1 MKKLLLL
8 LTILFTSLTSQAK
21 CDWSN
26 TTFDKISQRGNEF
39 YFETNMH
46 YDSCWDYIFTV
57 YDYQRQVEDTM
68 EDWGGWF
75 GVSFNAKGK
84 YQARMIA
91 FNRCLDCDTVFTY
104 DVDITIFN
112 KIGFDYNVGAKN
124 CKYYQF
130 ELEDRKDKCFEY
142 YYQIW
147 KGDDWVN
154 SLTDKEWK
162 EASDSLIYFDYSFDD
177 KLLLYYSQSSER
189 TLTHE
194 FKDSG
199 RYLIIPQLYNTCT
212 QIDTWS
218 FKKLDVCKEFKT
230 TSVKRIVPS
239 LTNVTVVGYYDLLG
253 REVDHIELNKIYI
266 VHYSDGR
273 RTKMMRV
280 K

>member
-21 CDWSN
+21 CDWSK

-104 DVDITIFN
+104 DVDITIFG
-112 KIGFDYNVGAKN
+112 KLGFDYNIGAKN

-130 ELEDRKDKCFEY
+130 ELEDRKDKCVEY